1 MRKLIITTALLSVA
15 TALSA
20 QTMTE
25 WQNQKVNQV
34 NRLPMHTAFTPHNQQ
49 VKADRVSLNGTWRFL
64 WVENADERPTNFF
77 RTDFND
83 ASWATMPVPGMWELN
98 GYGDP
103 IYVNIGYAWRN
114 DYQSN
119 PPTVPTAKNH
129 VGSYRRTITIPA
141 DWKGQDVIAHFGS
154 VTSNIYLWVNGRFVG
169 YSEDSKLERE
179 FDVTSYV
186 HPGENQISFQ
196 VFRWCDG
203 TYLEDQD
210 FWRLSGVARDSY
222 LYARPKARV
231 ADIRVTP
238 DLDAAYTDGTLR
250 VALTTVGS
258 PTVKLTLLAPDG
270 IEIASQ
276 TAQKGAA
283 TFSVANVEKWS
294 AETPTLYTLR
304 VDATKGGKTTESFDV
319 KVGFRKV
326 EIKNAQL
333 LVNGQPILIKG
344 VDRHELDPDG
354 GYVVSRE
361 RMLQDLQIMKKYNI
375 NAVRTSHYPNDD
387 LWYQLCDSV
396 GIYVVAEANLESHG
410 MGYGSETL
418 AIRPEWAQAHL
429 ERNQRNVQR
438 NYNHPSVIIWSLGNE
453 AGDGENF
460 EKCYDWIKQ
469 EDSSRPV
476 QYERAGFNRWTDI
489 YCPMYL
495 SQKGCEDYATNPNL
509 DRPLIQCEY
518 AHAMGN
524 SGGGFAEY
532 LDLIRKY
539 PNYQGGFIWDFVDQG
554 LRSTDSRGRM
564 IYAYGGDYNAYDASD
579 LNFCDNGLI
588 SPDRVP
594 NPHMDETGYQYQ
606 SIWTS
611 PVDLGRGEVEVRN
624 EQFFADLSNYT
635 LRWTLLHDGAALQ
648 QGIIDDCN
656 VAPQQTRRLTIPYTL
671 PSNLSGEWLLNVEY
685 VTRSEQQLVP
695 AGHVQARGQLEIRPY
710 DFPTELTVNASA
722 ETATVDQSNANRL
735 IVSGSRMLVEFDRH
749 SGLMSRYEVGGR
761 DMLADGGTLR
771 PSFWRAPTDNEY
783 GAGAQ
788 QSRRVWC
795 DTPLNV
801 KSINASAESNPA
813 KVTVE
818 YDMPTV
824 NATLTMEYL
833 IGADGSIVLTQTM
846 TPAANAAAQS
856 DMPRFGV
863 VIDMPREFA
872 TSRYYGR
879 GPVENYSD
887 RCTSAFLGQYEQTV
901 AEQAYPYI
909 RPQETGSKTG
919 MRRWSQLNAG
929 GKGLTF
935 TSTAPFIA
943 SATNY
948 TVASLD
954 EGREKQNGHFQSVD
968 PADHVLLYIDSE
980 QTGVG
985 GIDSWSWQALPLEQ
999 YRVPFGEH
1007 TLRLLI
1013 SPAK

>member
-1 MRKLIITTALLSVA
+1 
-15 TALSA
+15 
-20 QTMTE
+20 MTE

-49 VKADRVSLNGTWRFL
+49 VKADRVSLNGTWRFH

-270 IEIASQ
+270 SEIASQ

-304 VDATKGGKTTESFDV
+304 VDATNGGKTTESFDV

-476 QYERAGFNRWTDI
+476 QYERAGLNRWTDI

-495 SQKGCEDYATNPNL
+495 SQKGCEDYAINPNL

-554 LRSTDSRGRM
+554 LRSKDSRGRM

-611 PVDLGRGEVEVRN
+611 PVDLGRGQVEVRN

-635 LRWTLLHDGAALQ
+635 LRWTLLHDGAAVQ

-710 DFPTELTVNASA
+710 DFPTELTVNASE

-735 IVSGSRMLVEFDRH
+735 IVSGPQMLVEFDRH

-761 DMLADGGTLR
+761 DMLADGGTIR

-846 TPAANAAAQS
+846 TPAADAAAQS

-909 RPQETGSKTG
+909 RQQETGSKTG

>member
-1 MRKLIITTALLSVA
+1 
-15 TALSA
+15 
-20 QTMTE
+20 
-25 WQNQKVNQV
+25 
-34 NRLPMHTAFTPHNQQ
+34 
-49 VKADRVSLNGTWRFL
+49 
-64 WVENADERPTNFF
+64 
-77 RTDFND
+77 
-83 ASWATMPVPGMWELN
+83 
-98 GYGDP
+98 
-103 IYVNIGYAWRN
+103 VNIGYAWRN

-129 VGSYRRTITIPA
+129 VGSYRRTITIPV

-270 IEIASQ
+270 SEIASQ

-476 QYERAGFNRWTDI
+476 QYERAGLNRWTDI

-495 SQKGCEDYATNPNL
+495 SQKGCEDYAINPNL

-554 LRSTDSRGRM
+554 LRSKDSRGRM

-611 PVDLGRGEVEVRN
+611 PVDLGRGQVEVRN

-635 LRWTLLHDGAALQ
+635 LRWTLLHDGAAVQ

-710 DFPTELTVNASA
+710 DFPTELTVNASE

-735 IVSGSRMLVEFDRH
+735 IVSGPQMLVEFDRH

-761 DMLADGGTLR
+761 DMLADGGTIR

-846 TPAANAAAQS
+846 TPAADAAAQS

-935 TSTAPFIA
+935 TSTEPFIA

>member
-1 MRKLIITTALLSVA
+1 
-15 TALSA
+15 
-20 QTMTE
+20 MTE

-49 VKADRVSLNGTWRFL
+49 VKTDRVSLNGTWRFL

-270 IEIASQ
+270 SEIASQ

-410 MGYGSETL
+410 MGYGNETL

-476 QYERAGFNRWTDI
+476 QYERAGLNRWTDI

-495 SQKGCEDYATNPNL
+495 SQKGCEDYAINPNL

-635 LRWTLLHDGAALQ
+635 LRWTLLHDGAAVQ

-735 IVSGSRMLVEFDRH
+735 IVSGPQMLVEFDRH

-761 DMLADGGTLR
+761 DMLADGGTIR

-818 YDMPTV
+818 YAMPTV
-824 NATLTMEYL
+824 NASLTMEYL

-948 TVASLD
+948 TVSSLD

>member
-1 MRKLIITTALLSVA
+1 
-15 TALSA
+15 
-20 QTMTE
+20 MTE

-49 VKADRVSLNGTWRFL
+49 VKADRVSLNGTWRFH

-129 VGSYRRTITIPA
+129 VGSYRRTITIPV

-270 IEIASQ
+270 SEIASQ

-476 QYERAGFNRWTDI
+476 QYERAGLNRWTDI

-495 SQKGCEDYATNPNL
+495 SQKGCEDYAINPNL

-554 LRSTDSRGRM
+554 LRSKDSRGRM

-611 PVDLGRGEVEVRN
+611 PVDLGRGQVEVRN

-635 LRWTLLHDGAALQ
+635 LRWTLLHDGAAVQ

-710 DFPTELTVNASA
+710 DFPTELTVNASE

-735 IVSGSRMLVEFDRH
+735 IVSGPQMLVEFDRH

-761 DMLADGGTLR
+761 DMLADGGTIR

-846 TPAANAAAQS
+846 TPAADAAAQS

-935 TSTAPFIA
+935 TSTEPFIA